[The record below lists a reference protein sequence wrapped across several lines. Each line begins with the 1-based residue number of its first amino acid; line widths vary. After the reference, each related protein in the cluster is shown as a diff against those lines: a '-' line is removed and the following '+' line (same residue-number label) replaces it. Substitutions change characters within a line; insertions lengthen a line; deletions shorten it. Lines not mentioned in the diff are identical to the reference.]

1 MAVLRS
7 EGSLLHAS
15 HRPSSQPG
23 TPAARGSDLPQLHQ
37 HACSINGHAANR
49 PAGLDE
55 QLRALAA
62 RRLNA
67 LADDGSGFLALA
79 CFFGL
84 LLGLAMPVDG
94 AMPAPWDRV
103 GEVSQSCLRSP
114 HQWHLHALL
123 LARVSNCLGLKRVS
137 LLHLSTSRE
146 GVHDE
151 LGS

>member
-7 EGSLLHAS
+7 EGSLRIGQLHAS

-23 TPAARGSDLPQLHQ
+23 TPAARGSDPLQLHQ
-37 HACSINGHAANR
+37 HACSINGHAVNR

-84 LLGLAMPVDG
+84 LLGLAMPVDS
-94 AMPAPWDRV
+94 AMPSPWDRV
-103 GEVSQSCLRSP
+103 GEVRQSSSLWPHRLRGY
-114 HQWHLHALL
+114 ALL
-123 LARVSNCLGLKRVS
+123 LAQSSVPASTWLSRECLCLGCMS
-137 LLHLSTSRE
+137 
-146 GVHDE
+146 
-151 LGS
+151 